1 MLIPILKSENCIK
14 VFNIIKD
21 IVEEYDVPYFKARQL
36 LRFIKEKYPDISISP
51 QLLGMA
57 LKWLSYQGMV
67 EKWGSSTWR
76 KLEDGKNGG
85 KR

>member
-1 MLIPILKSENCIK
+1 MLMPILKSENCIK

-36 LRFIKEKYPDISISP
+36 LRFIEQKYPGISITP
-51 QLLGMA
+51 QFLGKS
-57 LKWLSYQGMV
+57 LEWLQIQGKV
-67 EKWGSSTWR
+67 EKWGALTWR
-76 KLEDGKNGG
+76 KLEDGENGG